1 MANFFGPVLDVDP
14 KNIECFWDGNSK
26 YIDGQTWK
34 SAGHHEDVANH
45 PNKANVEMVGSPT
58 YTQLGTTGYWS
69 FNGTSQYG
77 YIRNLNYGQNGAHGP
92 NKDGELQE
100 ITCGCWFRTS
110 FGTPNAGAGYDFS
123 NWSWYDWDRSEVIGW
138 NIGAHGKLQFAGR
151 SNITCCYDI
160 TSDTPCN
167 DGQWHFGAVV
177 VSASGG
183 YMKFYLDG
191 EPDGTRN
198 NNFSYFGH
206 GTRRYGFVGDGS
218 EAGSENAGRNG
229 IYYEGDISQLFLLS
243 TSWTD
248 AQVKAHYDKTAFRYG
263 L

>member
-34 SAGHHEDVANH
+34 SAGHHEDVANE

-110 FGTPNAGAGYDFS
+110 FGTANAGAGYDFS
-123 NWSWYDWDRSEVIGW
+123 
-138 NIGAHGKLQFAGR
+138 
-151 SNITCCYDI
+151 T
-160 TSDTPCN
+160 
-167 DGQWHFGAVV
+167 
-177 VSASGG
+177 
-183 YMKFYLDG
+183 
-191 EPDGTRN
+191 
-198 NNFSYFGH
+198 GH
-206 GTRRYGFVGDGS
+206 GMT
-218 EAGSENAGRNG
+218 G
-229 IYYEGDISQLFLLS
+229 IDLKL
-243 TSWTD
+243 
-248 AQVKAHYDKTAFRYG
+248 
-263 L
+263 